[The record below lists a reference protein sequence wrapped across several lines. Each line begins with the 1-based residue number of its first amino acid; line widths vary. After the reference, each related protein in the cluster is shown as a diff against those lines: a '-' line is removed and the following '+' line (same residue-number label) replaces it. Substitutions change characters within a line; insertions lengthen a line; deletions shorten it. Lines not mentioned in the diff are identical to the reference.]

1 MVLLRDPISCSFCIH
16 WLWFIRG
23 IYWAFTC
30 QAWAR
35 TLMSLG
41 SWSEKDPGYFSKRN
55 ERMLQGADEETFAEV
70 WVAWEKP
77 GRDGAVPQASDDRA
91 VYDCLEAF
99 GGAMGATGSQRPGR
113 AGLPGE
119 RDAGSP
125 EWFGQEVE
133 RKVSQSHSLHNEYK
147 TERCIIGG
155 QS

>member
-1 MVLLRDPISCSFCIH
+1 
-16 WLWFIRG
+16 
-23 IYWAFTC
+23 
-30 QAWAR
+30 
-35 TLMSLG
+35 
-41 SWSEKDPGYFSKRN
+41 
-55 ERMLQGADEETFAEV
+55 
-70 WVAWEKP
+70 
-77 GRDGAVPQASDDRA
+77 
-91 VYDCLEAF
+91 
-99 GGAMGATGSQRPGR
+99 MGATGSQRPGR